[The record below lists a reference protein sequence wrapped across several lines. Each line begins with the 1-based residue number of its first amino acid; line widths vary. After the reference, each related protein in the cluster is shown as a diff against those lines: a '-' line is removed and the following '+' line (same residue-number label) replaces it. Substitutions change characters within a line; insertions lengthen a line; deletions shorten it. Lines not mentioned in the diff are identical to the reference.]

1 MAKKLILLAAALACC
16 ALLTAVGT
24 TAHFT
29 GAETSYNVISMGSLA
44 MTLHQETADGKPFP
58 TAGIR
63 GVVPG
68 QASDLLVY
76 VENTGAAAFYVR
88 TAVETSI
95 LPEAL
100 SAARIALD
108 IDTVNWTLRDGWY
121 YYNAAVPA
129 GEKTKP
135 LFTQLTLDAE
145 TDNSYMDAEIHVR
158 VNAQVVQSK
167 NNAASAPDAV
177 GWPQ

>member
-1 MAKKLILLAAALACC
+1 MAKRLIFLAAALACC

-24 TAHFT
+24 RAYFT
-29 GAETSYNVISMGSLA
+29 GAETSYNVISMGCLA
-44 MTLHQETADGKPFP
+44 MALHQETADGKPFP

-63 GVVPG
+63 NVVPG
-68 QASDLLVY
+68 QASDFMVY
-76 VENTGAAAFYVR
+76 MENTGTAAFYVR
-88 TAVETSI
+88 AAVETGI

-100 SAARIALD
+100 SAARVALD

-121 YYNAAVPA
+121 YYNAAVSP

-135 LFTQLTLDAE
+135 LFTQLMLDAE
-145 TDNSYMDAEIHVR
+145 TDNSYMDAEIHVN

-167 NNAASAPDAV
+167 NNAASASDAV